1 MIVVMSTLAA
11 ILGMAPHNCLQ
22 HHLPWLAMLARVM
35 GLDDGEPHVGSSLND
50 RNG

>member
-1 MIVVMSTLAA
+1 
-11 ILGMAPHNCLQ
+11 
-22 HHLPWLAMLARVM
+22 MLARVM